1 MLLYMQQ
8 EGRGIGL
15 TNKLRAYTLQD
26 GGLDTYD
33 ANIALSFKADERDYE
48 VAAVMLARLGVASV
62 RLMTNNHS
70 KAEELGRFGVKVD
83 GVVPI
88 RPEVTPFNERY
99 FEAERDRFDHTITLD
114 GQKLIDPCARNR

>member
-1 MLLYMQQ
+1 MQQ

-15 TNKLRAYTLQD
+15 TNKLRAYMLQD

-33 ANIALSFKADERDYE
+33 ANIALGFNADERDYK
-48 VAAVMLARLGVASV
+48 VAAAMLERRGAASV

-83 GVVPI
+83 GIVPI
-88 RPEVTPFNERY
+88 QPEVTPYNERY
-99 FEAERDRFDHTITLD
+99 FEA
-114 GQKLIDPCARNR
+114 K